1 MLYSTF
7 NNGIFS
13 LMKKLPPKND
23 SVNIIIHHQVT
34 NELDE
39 KYIHEIKFLLK
50 ERNDIE
56 YHISNTK
63 GVAINRNIAI
73 SKSYGDLIL
82 FCDDDVTYTTNFQ
95 NEILNQYIANPDM
108 DFITFA
114 YSHNPDMRSFAS
126 KFSPVSF
133 KHNLKSILKIGTI
146 EVSVRRSAI
155 VNKNIKFPED
165 MGACAKYFL
174 CDEPVFLSQLLK
186 QKCNGMYCP
195 IIIGYHP
202 MESSGS
208 TFNNHYAFASRYLCF
223 TRIFGSFLGLGLY
236 YLYLAK
242 NFNKFKALSD
252 VNNAL
257 FIMFKMKHDK
267 WYKD

>member
-1 MLYSTF
+1 MTLDMIFSTF
-7 NNGIFS
+7 GDRIYS
-13 LMKKLPPKND
+13 LLEKLPKQKNITRL
-23 SVNIIIHHQVT
+23 IIIHQT
-34 NELDE
+34 NNKNYSNINKIIE
-39 KYIHEIKFLLK
+39 K
-50 ERNDIE
+50 RSDIF
-56 YHISNTK
+56 YYPINSK
-63 GVAINRNIAI
+63 GVTKSRN
-73 SKSYGDLIL
+73 YGIGKATSDIIL

-114 YSHNPDMRSFAS
+114 YSHDPNMHSFAS
-126 KFSPVSF
+126 KFLPVSF
-133 KHNLKSILKIGTI
+133 KHSLKSILKIGTI
-146 EVSVRRSAI
+146 EVSLRRSAI
-155 VNKNIKFPED
+155 INKNIKFPED
-165 MGACAKYFL
+165 MGAGTKYFL

-186 QKCNGMYCP
+186 NKCNGMYCP

-202 MESSGS
+202 EESSGS

-267 WYKD
+267 

>member
-1 MLYSTF
+1 MIFSTF
-7 NNGIFS
+7 GDGIYS
-13 LMKKLPPKND
+13 LLGNLPQEQPSIK
-23 SVNIIIHHQVT
+23 ILIIHQV
-34 NELDE
+34 NNNS
-39 KYIHEIKFLLK
+39 Y
-50 ERNDIE
+50 NDINVIIE
-56 YHISNTK
+56 KRSDISYHPIKSK
-63 GVAINRNIAI
+63 GVTKSRNYGIK
-73 SKSYGDLIL
+73 KSTSDIIL

-95 NEILNQYIANPDM
+95 NEILNQYIANPNM

-114 YSHNPDMRSFAS
+114 YSHNQDMQSFAS
-126 KFSPVSF
+126 KFSSTSF

-155 VNKNIKFPED
+155 INKNIKFPED
-165 MGACAKYFL
+165 MGAGAKYFL

-186 QKCNGMYCP
+186 NKYNGMYCP

-223 TRIFGSFLGLGLY
+223 TRIFGSFFGLCLY
-236 YLYLAK
+236 YLYLSK
-242 NFNKFKALSD
+242 NFNKFKTLSD
-252 VNNAL
+252 INNAL

-267 WYKD
+267 